1 MSISLSVIH
10 NNPTD
15 NKSIVSEKRVTKNL
29 VSEKLYLVD
38 NNNVDKFIKCKKNN
52 EFSNNFQ
59 KGLSLGT
66 SLLVGA
72 FIGTNIKS
80 NNLIAKIATTV
91 VSAIGSLVGFSAID
105 LWLDKYLN
113 KNTMKKFNAE
123 EITKE
128 TADKIIAQ
136 ENDAQTK

>member
-1 MSISLSVIH
+1 MGMTISVIH

-15 NKSIVSEKRVTKNL
+15 NKSIVSEKNVRKNS
-29 VSEKLYLVD
+29 VNEKFYLVED
-38 NNNVDKFIKCKKNN
+38 KNVDKFIKSKKNN
-52 EFSNNFQ
+52 EFSDKFQ

-66 SLLVGA
+66 SLLIGA
-72 FIGTNIKS
+72 FIGMNIKS
-80 NNLIAKIATTV
+80 NNVVAKLATAV

-105 LWLDKYLN
+105 LLLDKYLN

-128 TADKIIAQ
+128 TADKIIAS
-136 ENDAQTK
+136 ENEQK

>member
-15 NKSIVSEKRVTKNL
+15 NKSIVSEKNVRKNS
-29 VSEKLYLVD
+29 VNEKFYLVED
-38 NNNVDKFIKCKKNN
+38 KNVDKFIKSKKNN
-52 EFSNNFQ
+52 EFSDKFQ

-66 SLLVGA
+66 SLLIGA
-72 FIGTNIKS
+72 FIGMNIKS
-80 NNLIAKIATTV
+80 KNVVAKLATAV

-105 LWLDKYLN
+105 LLLDKYLN

-128 TADKIIAQ
+128 TADKIIAS
-136 ENDAQTK
+136 ENEQK